1 MMDPASVT
9 KRESAC
15 GHGTVG
21 DSLLPGP
28 EGKVAL
34 SRFNPKAVITISSLL
49 AACTPS
55 SPPAEPPE
63 PVIIVDTVRIVDT
76 VEVSVEAAADAQL
89 QERVARLQLQLL
101 ERDALIAGMQ
111 GQLNGAQ
118 QEVVRNMAK
127 LQSQA
132 SRAEA
137 ASGMAE
143 ADIALQSLAD
153 LDGGRTLPEHAQGL
167 RLLEETRSEFDSE
180 NYAGALYLATEVR
193 ALAQRG
199 QARLGGA
206 ASSDLREGE
215 SIFVIP
221 VPLQTVRNSNV
232 RGGPGLGFDVQFTLE
247 QGAQV
252 EGRSYTSQWVRIV
265 DGQGREGW
273 IFHTLVTSQP

>member
-1 MMDPASVT
+1 
-9 KRESAC
+9 
-15 GHGTVG
+15 
-21 DSLLPGP
+21 
-28 EGKVAL
+28 
-34 SRFNPKAVITISSLL
+34 
-49 AACTPS
+49 
-55 SPPAEPPE
+55 
-63 PVIIVDTVRIVDT
+63 VIIVDTVRIVDT
-76 VEVSVEAAADAQL
+76 VEVQVEAAADAGL

-101 ERDALIAGMQ
+101 ERDALLAGIQ
-111 GQLNGAQ
+111 GQLIGAQ

-143 ADIALQSLAD
+143 ADIALQSLTD
-153 LDGGRTLPEHAQGL
+153 LDGGRNVPEHAQGS
-167 RLLEETRSEFDSE
+167 RLLEESRGEFDAE

-206 ASSDLREGE
+206 RGDLQEGE
-215 SIFVIP
+215 SLFVIP

-232 RGGPGLGFDVQFTLE
+232 RGGPGLGFEVQFTLE